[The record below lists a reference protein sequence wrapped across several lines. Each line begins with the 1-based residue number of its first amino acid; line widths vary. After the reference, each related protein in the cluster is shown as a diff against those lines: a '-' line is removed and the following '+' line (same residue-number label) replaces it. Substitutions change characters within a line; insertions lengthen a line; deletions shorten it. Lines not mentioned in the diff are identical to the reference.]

1 MNPAEL
7 FRQETNTVQLAP
19 GDFLFR
25 EGEKGD
31 KMYVLLEGEI
41 DIFLGDFVLETAGP
55 GALLGEMALIDDSPR
70 TANAVAKTP
79 SPPGANRPAP
89 VSFSRSADTAFCDA
103 CDENAGRS
111 PASHERRDGGAIASL
126 ERDAALLFRSRAC
139 GVIFRRMRI
148 VAQYLLFAAIAT
160 TGCGQQAPTAA
171 DFAAQRQ
178 RMVEQQLKPRGIKDE
193 RVLAAMAKVPREEFI
208 PADARADAYED
219 GPLPIGYDQTISQPY
234 IVAFMTEQLRPKPS
248 DRVLE
253 IGSGSGYQA
262 AILAELVADVYT
274 IEIVEP
280 LAKTAEA
287 TLQRLGYKNVHIKVG
302 DGYKGWPEEA
312 PFDAIIVTC
321 APEKVPQPL
330 VDQLKDGGRMVIP
343 VGERF
348 AQQLYLLEKKNGQLK
363 ESATLP
369 VRFVPMLRE
378 AQKK

>member
-1 MNPAEL
+1 
-7 FRQETNTVQLAP
+7 
-19 GDFLFR
+19 
-25 EGEKGD
+25 
-31 KMYVLLEGEI
+31 
-41 DIFLGDFVLETAGP
+41 
-55 GALLGEMALIDDSPR
+55 
-70 TANAVAKTP
+70 
-79 SPPGANRPAP
+79 
-89 VSFSRSADTAFCDA
+89 
-103 CDENAGRS
+103 
-111 PASHERRDGGAIASL
+111 
-126 ERDAALLFRSRAC
+126 
-139 GVIFRRMRI
+139 MRI
-148 VAQYLLFAAIAT
+148 VAEYLLFAAIAT
-160 TGCGQQAPTAA
+160 TGCGQHALTTA

-178 RMVEQQLKPRGIKDE
+178 RMVDQQLKGRGIQDK

-208 PADARADAYED
+208 PVDARADAYED

-234 IVAFMTEQLRPKPS
+234 IVAFMTEQLRPKSS

-262 AILAELVADVYT
+262 AVLAELVADVYT
-274 IEIVEP
+274 IDIIEP

-302 DGYKGWPEEA
+302 DGYKGWLEEA

-378 AQKK
+378 GQRK